1 MSLSK
6 TDILSCHS
14 FKVPVTNISI
24 CSMPVISALNWKM
37 HSLDEC
43 KSDHLL
49 VSCVQGQ
56 LLTPGVIYVGHLPL
70 GLFEPQLKTY
80 FEQFGK
86 VLRLRLSRSKKVR
99 DQSVTCVYLLN
110 MHSIWNFLFLSTL
123 LSFLLYTHYIKLCLN
138 FRPSLK
144 KTKMSDLKF
153 GVFPLKFG
161 SDWKWSQM

>member
-1 MSLSK
+1 MSHQDFKTTNHKLCHYLSK
-6 TDILSCHS
+6 TDILSCHN
-14 FKVPVTNISI
+14 FKVPVTYISI
-24 CSMPVISALNWKM
+24 CSMPIISALNWKM

-110 MHSIWNFLFLSTL
+110 MHSIWNCFYFCPPYCHFFCTL
-123 LSFLLYTHYIKLCLN
+123 IISSYVLTFVQVWKKL
-138 FRPSLK
+138 RW
-144 KTKMSDLKF
+144 
-153 GVFPLKFG
+153 VI
-161 SDWKWSQM
+161 